1 MSVGPVAKN
10 LLLRIVLPR
19 QSVSEV
25 LDETEV
31 SPIFVL
37 FL

>member
-10 LLLRIVLPR
+10 LLLRIVLLR

-25 LDETEV
+25 LNETEV